1 MARQGRARRV
11 RRAVMGFAC
20 VIATASGCAWDG
32 VNSLPLP
39 GAAGRGPDATTLYV
53 EMADVGTLTPN
64 SPVLIDDVVVGSI
77 GDIRVENWH
86 ALVEVSIE
94 PGEVVPANAQARV
107 GQTSLLGSMHLALDP
122 PAGQAPQGRLD
133 SGARITLDD
142 TATYPSTEQTLAS
155 LSVVVNGGGLGQVG
169 DIVSSLGAAFEGRE
183 TNIRAL
189 LDRLDIFLGALDAQ
203 RADIVA
209 TIDGLNRLGGTF
221 ASQRDVLT
229 EALRRI
235 PPALDVLIRERPDLV
250 TALDHLRTFSDT
262 ANGVLTAVHDD
273 LLTNLRNLEPTLKAL
288 ADVGPDINKAIAF
301 ATVFPYG
308 QYLVDNGVRGDF
320 INLFATVDLTIP
332 RLRRELLLG
341 TPWGDPTA
349 VIQAAVGD
357 PGYAEQTKNPL
368 GFGVTAPPPAPAP
381 ESTPAPAPE
390 QPPAPPPAPPAPAP
404 ALPFPL
410 PQLPLPQIPLPPGIG
425 GR

>member
-1 MARQGRARRV
+1 MTKPGKGRRIRD
-11 RRAVMGFAC
+11 AVLGCAC
-20 VIATASGCAWDG
+20 VALTATGCNWDG

-39 GAAGRGPDATTLYV
+39 GATGRGADATVLYV

-77 GDIRVENWH
+77 GDITVENWH
-86 ALVEVSIE
+86 ALVEVSIQ
-94 PGEVVPANAQARV
+94 PGQVVPANAQARV
-107 GQTSLLGSMHLALDP
+107 GQTSLLGSMHLALNP
-122 PAGQAPQGRLD
+122 PPGQAPQGQLAP
-133 SGARITLDD
+133 GARIELDE
-142 TATYPSTEQTLAS
+142 TSTYPSTEQTLAS
-155 LSVVVNGGGLGQVG
+155 LSVVVNGGGLGQIG
-169 DIVSSLGAAFEGRE
+169 DIVGSLSAAFEGRE
-183 TNIRAL
+183 TNVRAL
-189 LDRLDIFLGALDAQ
+189 LDRLDVFLGTLDAQ

-209 TIDGLNRLGGTF
+209 TIDNLNRLGGTF
-221 ASQRDVLT
+221 AAQRDVLT
-229 EALRRI
+229 EALQRI
-235 PPALDVLIRERPDLV
+235 PPALDVLIAERPDLV
-250 TALDHLRTFSDT
+250 TALDRLRTFSDT
-262 ANGVLTAVHDD
+262 TNGVLTAVHDD

-288 ADVGPDINKAIAF
+288 ADVGPDINSAIQF

-368 GFGVTAPPPAPAP
+368 GFGVTPPPAAA
-381 ESTPAPAPE
+381 PAPAPE
-390 QPPAPPPAPPAPAP
+390 QPPAPAPAPPPAPAP
-404 ALPFPL
+404 APVPGLPFPL
-410 PQLPLPQIPLPPGIG
+410 PEIQLPQIPGIG
-425 GR
+425 GG

>member
-1 MARQGRARRV
+1 MLGC
-11 RRAVMGFAC
+11 AC
-20 VIATASGCAWDG
+20 VVITASGCAWDG

-39 GAAGRGPDATTLYV
+39 GATGREDGATTLQV

-64 SPVLIDDVVVGSI
+64 SPVLIDDVVVGSV

-86 ALVEVSIE
+86 ALVEVNVA
-94 PGEVVPANAQARV
+94 PGEVVAANAQARV

-122 PAGQAPQGRLD
+122 PPGQAPQGRLET
-133 SGARITLDD
+133 GARIALDD
-142 TATYPSTEQTLAS
+142 TTTYPSTEQTLAS

-183 TNIRAL
+183 TDIRAM
-189 LDRLDIFLGALDAQ
+189 LDRLDLFLGTLDAQ

-209 TIDGLNRLGGTF
+209 TIHGLNRLGGTF
-221 ASQRDVLT
+221 AAQRDVLT
-229 EALRRI
+229 EALRKI
-235 PPALDVLIRERPDLV
+235 PPALDVLIRERPDLIG
-250 TALDHLRTFSDT
+250 ALNHLRTFSDT

-273 LLTNLRNLEPTLKAL
+273 LLTNLRNLEPTLRAL

-357 PGYAEQTKNPL
+357 PGYAEQTRNPL
-368 GFGVTAPPPAPAP
+368 GFGITVPPAAAPPPAPAP
-381 ESTPAPAPE
+381 APAPTPQPAPA
-390 QPPAPPPAPPAPAP
+390 APPAPG
-404 ALPFPL
+404 LPFPL
-410 PQLPLPQIPLPPGIG
+410 PQIPLPQIPLPPGIG

>member
-1 MARQGRARRV
+1 MAKPRRKTTV
-11 RRAVMGFAC
+11 RNV
-20 VIATASGCAWDG
+20 VLGCACMALTATGCNWDG

-39 GAAGRGPDATTLYV
+39 GAIGRGADATTLYV

-77 GDIRVENWH
+77 GDITVENWH
-86 ALVEVSIE
+86 ALVEVSIQ
-94 PGEVVPANAQARV
+94 PGQVVPANAQARV
-107 GQTSLLGSMHLALDP
+107 GQTSLLGSMHLALNP
-122 PAGQAPQGRLD
+122 PPGQPPQGRL
-133 SGARITLDD
+133 SPGSRIELDD

-155 LSVVVNGGGLGQVG
+155 LSVVVNGGGLGQIG
-169 DIVSSLGAAFEGRE
+169 DIVDSLGAALEGRE

-189 LDRLDIFLGALDAQ
+189 LDRLDVFLGTLDAQ

-221 ASQRDVLT
+221 AAQRDLLT
-229 EALRRI
+229 EALDRI
-235 PPALDVLIRERPDLV
+235 PPALDVLIAERPDLV
-250 TALDHLRTFSDT
+250 TAMDRLRTFSDT
-262 ANGVLTAVHDD
+262 ANGVLTAAHDD
-273 LLTNLRNLEPTLKAL
+273 LLSNLRNLEPTVKAL
-288 ADVGPDINKAIAF
+288 ADVGPDINSALQF

-357 PGYAEQTKNPL
+357 PGYAEQTHDPL
-368 GFGVTAPPPAPAP
+368 GFGIVPPPVAAPAPPAPTPPPAPAP
-381 ESTPAPAPE
+381 PPGPA
-390 QPPAPPPAPPAPAP
+390 APPPAIPG
-404 ALPFPL
+404 LPFPL
-410 PQLPLPQIPLPPGIG
+410 PEIQLPGMPGIG
-425 GR
+425 GG

>member
-1 MARQGRARRV
+1 MRI
-11 RRAVMGFAC
+11 RRAVLGCAC
-20 VIATASGCAWDG
+20 VALTATGCNWDG

-39 GAAGRGPDATTLYV
+39 GATGRGPDATVLYV

-77 GDIRVENWH
+77 GDISVENWH
-86 ALVEVSIE
+86 ALVEVSIQ
-94 PGEVVPANAQARV
+94 PGQVVPANAQARV
-107 GQTSLLGSMHLALDP
+107 GQTSLLGSMHLALNP
-122 PAGQAPQGRLD
+122 PPGQAPQGQLAPGSRIELD
-133 SGARITLDD
+133 NTGS
-142 TATYPSTEQTLAS
+142 YPSTEQTLAS
-155 LSVVVNGGGLGQVG
+155 LSVVVNGGGLGQLG
-169 DIVSSLGAAFEGRE
+169 DIIGSLSAALEGRE

-189 LDRLDIFLGALDAQ
+189 LDRLDLFMGTLDAQ

-221 ASQRDVLT
+221 AAQREVLT
-229 EALRRI
+229 EALNRI
-235 PPALDVLIRERPDLV
+235 PPALDVLIAERPDLT
-250 TALDHLRTFSDT
+250 TALDRLRTFSDT
-262 ANGVLTAVHDD
+262 TNGVLTAVHDD
-273 LLTNLRNLEPTLKAL
+273 LLTNLRNLEPTVKAL
-288 ADVGPDINKAIAF
+288 ADVGPDIVSAIQF

-368 GFGVTAPPPAPAP
+368 GFGVTPPPVAAPAPAPAP
-381 ESTPAPAPE
+381 ES
-390 QPPAPPPAPPAPAP
+390 PPAPAP
-404 ALPFPL
+404 APAPAPVPGLPFPL
-410 PQLPLPQIPLPPGIG
+410 PPMQLPQIPGIG
-425 GR
+425 GG